1 MVMFKGDNNNKIEI
15 RSNIFIVIL
24 MFVLYDIEV
33 QNKLILKNNV
43 DYFFY

>member
-1 MVMFKGDNNNKIEI
+1 MFKGDNNNKIEI

>member
-1 MVMFKGDNNNKIEI
+1 MFKGDNNNKIEI

-43 DYFFY
+43 NNFFY